1 MKIMLDKNARIPE
14 KAHGEDGGF
23 DLFAPESAYI
33 EPNGSVVI
41 NTGVHVE
48 LPPNTAGFLM
58 SKSGLY
64 IKHGISSTGLI
75 DVGYTGAIR
84 VKLQNHKSSGY
95 LVNKG
100 DKISQLVILPIVP
113 MKNSDLEVVEQFAP
127 TERGDN
133 GFGSTGR

>member
-1 MKIMLDKNARIPE
+1 MLDTFARMPE
-14 KAHGEDGGF
+14 KAHSEDGGF

-48 LPPNTAGFLM
+48 LPPNTAGLIM

-64 IKHGISSTGLI
+64 VKHGISSTGLI

-84 VKLQNHKSSGY
+84 VKLQNHKTSGY
-95 LVNKG
+95 MVNKG
-100 DKISQLVILPIVP
+100 DKISQLVILPLVP
-113 MKNSDLEVVEQFAP
+113 IQNSDLEVVDEFAP

-133 GFGSTGR
+133 GFGSTGK